1 VPVGR
6 PAKISQSSI
15 VAASIKIA
23 DEQGLPG
30 LTMKAVAERLAVT
43 PMALY
48 RHINDKADLLDL
60 VVEALLTE
68 VAMPIATPSWEE
80 VLRGMGQAARKVARH
95 HPSIFPLLLQR
106 PATTSESK
114 RVRDAIVDS
123 LIAAGLEPDA
133 ARRAERLVST
143 VILGFAASEAGGRFK
158 NHSRKLIDEDFACLT
173 QQIEHAIQ
181 RAIIK
186 SP

>member
-1 VPVGR
+1 MGR

-23 DEQGLPG
+23 DEQGLSG
-30 LTMKAVAERLAVT
+30 LTMKAVAESLAVT

-68 VAMPIATPSWEE
+68 VAMPVATPSWEQ
-80 VLRGMGQAARKVARH
+80 VLRGMGQAARKVARR
-95 HPSIFPLLLQR
+95 HPTIFPLLLQR

-114 RVRDAIVDS
+114 RVRDAIVTS
-123 LIAAGLEPDA
+123 LVTAGLKPDA
-133 ARRAERLVST
+133 AKRAERLVST

-158 NHSRKLIDEDFACLT
+158 SHSRKVMDEDFACLI
-173 QQIEHAIQ
+173 QQIEHTIQ
-181 RAIIK
+181 RTLAN
-186 SP
+186 SR